1 MRRTKQDAEK
11 TKQALAVAALEVFA
25 QKGYSA
31 TKLVDIAEL
40 AGVTRGAVYH
50 HFSDK
55 KGAYMA
61 ATAAPAERLQAVML
75 AAFEHNGAAGDKLR
89 LLFLAVL
96 KVAETEHEV
105 CQMLELQW
113 LRTEILDEFSDEMAN
128 KRRGI
133 KAQINSIA
141 DLIDPKSINTSRA
154 KTLARGYM
162 SLLTGTLHTWL
173 ILEKKYP
180 LHQQG
185 EDIIDAYLSGIKMSE
200 DAA

>member
-50 HFSDK
+50 HFGDK

-61 ATAAPAERLQAVML
+61 AITAPAKQLQAVMQ
-75 AAFEHNGAAGDKLR
+75 AAFEINGTAEGKLR
-89 LLFLAVL
+89 QLFLSVL
-96 KVAETEHEV
+96 EVAETEHDV

-113 LRTEILDEFSDEMAN
+113 LRTEILDEFSDEMAK
-128 KRRGI
+128 KRLGI
-133 KAQINSIA
+133 EAQINAIT
-141 DLIDPKSINTSRA
+141 DLIDPLPIKANRA
-154 KTLARGYM
+154 HRLATGYM

-180 LHQQG
+180 LRQQG
-185 EDIIDAYLSGIKMSE
+185 EEVIDAYLSGMQLK
-200 DAA
+200 